1 MRVGSLCDSKGELY
15 DKASLMRVNKS
26 WRQYKFKIKKDYY
39 KPTEKSLEEMCS
51 GTPPHGIS
59 SQNWIKLLKYWD
71 SEKGISLSG
80 CGKAARASLNQLHRC
95 GSNSF
100 ANKQADHEDEHGE
113 KMSLLALWI
122 KAHTGKDGFLPGTVT
137 EDFVNDAK
145 AKVEELRLTNPSKS
159 QRELEDEAFE
169 LTMHGGEILDRPT
182 GYGLGVRKSNIYGV
196 HALLKKEGPRKNY
209 QRTVVMDNNVK
220 EEMSVLHKKNEVLE
234 KENEKL
240 KDQVQENNT
249 LLKTLNGQ
257 FSHIVGGVHDGKSSI
272 ELLTCAKSVLGVT
285 NEQVMDATERQ
296 RKPTEAGN

>member
-1 MRVGSLCDSKGELY
+1 
-15 DKASLMRVNKS
+15 
-26 WRQYKFKIKKDYY
+26 
-39 KPTEKSLEEMCS
+39 MCS

-71 SEKGISLSG
+71 SEKGI
-80 CGKAARASLNQLHRC
+80 
-95 GSNSF
+95 
-100 ANKQADHEDEHGE
+100 EDEHGE

-285 NEQVMDATERQ
+285 NEQVIIYSNKIQELFFSSIQVMA
-296 RKPTEAGN
+296 